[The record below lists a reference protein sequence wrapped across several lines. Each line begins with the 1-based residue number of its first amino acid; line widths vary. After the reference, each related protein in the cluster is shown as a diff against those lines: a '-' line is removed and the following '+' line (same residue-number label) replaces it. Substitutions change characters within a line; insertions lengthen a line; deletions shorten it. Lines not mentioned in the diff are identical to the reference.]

1 MIRII
6 IADDHKIIRD
16 GIKALLRDIK
26 EFHIAGEAENGLK
39 TIDQIDL
46 LKPDVILMDISMPG
60 MSGIECTL
68 KIKSTHPEIKI
79 LVLSM
84 SKEEE
89 HIRKM
94 LEAGAS
100 GYILKNTGKEELIK
114 AIKAVSEGNYYFS
127 NDVTES
133 LMKEILFPSQ
143 VDIDKTT
150 KVELT
155 ERETEI
161 LSLISMEYTNSE
173 IAEKLFLSVRTI
185 DAHRRNILGKTGC
198 RNTAGLVRFGI
209 ENGLI

>member
-6 IADDHKIIRD
+6 ISDDHKIIRD

-133 LMKEILFPSQ
+133 LMKEILFPSHS
-143 VDIDKTT
+143 DINKTT

-173 IAEKLFLSVRTI
+173 IAEKLFLSIRTI